1 MRKKKG
7 IESVSL
13 SEEIRQNLFIL
24 DCQQFFINIQK
35 KKEIR
40 VSRVNIYKWHC
51 RSFRRWIIE
60 QMRRYKIKWVY
71 INAFNKQKMCVFFN
85 MKDKE
90 AGDMQKKKI

>member
-35 KKEIR
+35 KKRLGFREWIYISDIVVHFDDGLLSRCVDIR
-40 VSRVNIYKWHC
+40 LNEFI
-51 RSFRRWIIE
+51 
-60 QMRRYKIKWVY
+60 
-71 INAFNKQKMCVFFN
+71 
-85 MKDKE
+85 
-90 AGDMQKKKI
+90 